1 MNKWLWFV
9 VVMLVLLVGGVAS
22 VWAPDRPVDTLKA
35 RWATP
40 PSTFVLVQGMQ
51 VHLRDEGPR
60 DDATPIVL
68 LHGTSASLHTWDG
81 WAERLHAT
89 RRVIRMDLPGFGLTG
104 PHPKDD
110 YRIDTYAGFVIGAMD
125 ALGVRQAV
133 VAGNSLGGEIAWNT
147 AVLHP
152 QRVSRLVLIDSAGY
166 PFTPNSV
173 PLGFRIARMPVVNR
187 LMAHVLPRSVVAAS
201 VRNVYGDPSKVTDAL
216 IDRYVELTLREGN
229 RSALPKRF
237 ALVRQTDATRI
248 ATIRQPTLILWGGLD
263 RLIPLDSAQRFAR
276 DIPGAKLL
284 VFDRL
289 GHVPQEE
296 DPATSVA
303 ELQRFLALP

>member
-1 MNKWLWFV
+1 
-9 VVMLVLLVGGVAS
+9 
-22 VWAPDRPVDTLKA
+22 
-35 RWATP
+35 
-40 PSTFVLVQGMQ
+40 
-51 VHLRDEGPR
+51 
-60 DDATPIVL
+60 
-68 LHGTSASLHTWDG
+68 
-81 WAERLHAT
+81 
-89 RRVIRMDLPGFGLTG
+89 
-104 PHPKDD
+104 
-110 YRIDTYAGFVIGAMD
+110 
-125 ALGVRQAV
+125 
-133 VAGNSLGGEIAWNT
+133 
-147 AVLHP
+147 
-152 QRVSRLVLIDSAGY
+152 LVLIDSAGY